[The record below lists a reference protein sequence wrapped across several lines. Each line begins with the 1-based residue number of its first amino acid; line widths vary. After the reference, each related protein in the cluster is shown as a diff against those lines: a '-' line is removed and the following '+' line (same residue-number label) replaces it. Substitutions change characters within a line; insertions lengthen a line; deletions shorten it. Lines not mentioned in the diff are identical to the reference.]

1 MEWYLP
7 SPTLQHFIYFLTAYN
22 ATFRTQIQTL
32 YSYLDYLLIHPP
44 LILFKLPPSKKNQPD
59 IPKSQNHDK
68 ARMTLLLPI
77 P

>member
-22 ATFRTQIQTL
+22 AIFRTQIQTL

-44 LILFKLPPSKKNQPD
+44 LILFKLLPPD